1 METFRLE
8 RLLKSIDES
17 TSKVEALEPGSSKP
31 FDPKVFVVSLEL
43 DKISANIDQARSIL
57 LDLEAANTT
66 SSLSSQRAQLKAL
79 NGRIQKIQHTVR
91 VARNRDES
99 SFKQHQEEEQAKRR
113 QSTSSG
119 SSHLKHRSSTS
130 ISHPS
135 GEPSGEKRDASVGE
149 SSGLEEKLSVHRTT
163 QEAVSSEILD
173 MVSKIKENAIKFADK
188 VAQDRDIVQTT
199 SDALHK
205 SAGSMD
211 KVGSRL
217 NSWQATSAIGWK
229 FYIYAA
235 LFLVLSVIMGLF
247 LVHLPKW

>member
-17 TSKVEALEPGSSKP
+17 TSKVEALEPHSSKP

-43 DKISANIDQARSIL
+43 DKISANIDHARSIL

-135 GEPSGEKRDASVGE
+135 GEKRDASVGE

-163 QEAVSSEILD
+163 QETVSSEILD
-173 MVSKIKENAIKFADK
+173 MVSKIKENAMKFADK
-188 VAQDRDIVQTT
+188 VAQDRDIVQNT